1 MNIPELLANL
11 TTHYNAILR
20 QRSSQ
25 LSLTASQAFHLLSIP
40 VDGISMSGLA
50 NRLGLDT
57 STLTRNIQKLE
68 MLDLVRRGQNRRD
81 KRVVII
87 GLTKKGGEVVCTI
100 EEHLLNLSFSI
111 MKYIDLDDQ
120 ENMPEMLEKLVW
132 AMDCVRE
139 NNVE

>member
-11 TTHYNAILR
+11 ITHYNAIFR
-20 QRSSQ
+20 QYSSQ
-25 LSLTASQAFHLLSIP
+25 LSLTAPQAFHLLSIP

-68 MLDLVRRGQNRRD
+68 ELGLVRRKQDRND
-81 KRVVII
+81 KRILAVY
-87 GLTKKGGEVVCTI
+87 LTDKGRGKVEKV
-100 EEHLLNLSFSI
+100 ENSLLDLNFSM

-120 ENMPEMLEKLVW
+120 ENIPEMLEKLVW
-132 AMDCVRE
+132 AMDCIRE
-139 NNVE
+139 E